1 MKKAGNTPFDSDFG
15 FSSPGFIVDDL
26 GNITA
31 RSITTD
37 IIDAPENIVDYTVT
51 DDGTNF
57 YFSRISESNPA
68 ITLIR
73 ATMYRFQLN
82 LTNFQFFLYKED
94 GNTLFDLGLNHSD
107 GDRGTDAQGKSSGI
121 LSITVPSTYTAEDS
135 IIYNNQSKNS
145 AGTIILQYPTGIFGE
160 LTANAG
166 IASTSATTGTLK
178 VDGGAGIK
186 GDVYIDGDL
195 NLSGIGIPK
204 ISSLTN
210 LELNANN
217 KIILQIADTK
227 LVEINSSGL
236 ETTIN
241 NSTIN
246 SSSLTNSTVDQ
257 KPISNNSIANKIYVD
272 DTVTAL
278 AIALG
283 I

>member
-1 MKKAGNTPFDSDFG
+1 MKKAGNNPFDSDFG
-15 FSSPGFIVDDL
+15 YSSPGFTVDAL

-37 IIDAPENIVDYTVT
+37 VSDTPGNIVDYTVT
-51 DDGTNF
+51 DNGTSF
-57 YFSRISESNPA
+57 FFSGVSGANPG
-68 ITLIR
+68 ITLAR
-73 ATMYRFQLN
+73 GTTYRFELN

-94 GNTLFDLGLNHSD
+94 GNTLFDQGLIHSD

-121 LSITVPSTYTAEDS
+121 LSITVPSTYVSQDS
-135 IIYNNQSKNS
+135 IIYNNQAKNS
-145 AGTIILQYPTGIFGE
+145 SGTITLQYPTGVFGE

-166 IASTSATTGTLK
+166 TASTSATTGTLK
-178 VDGGAGIK
+178 VEGGAGIT
-186 GDVYIDGDL
+186 GDVYIDGEL
-195 NLSGIGIPK
+195 NLAGVGIPK
-204 ISSLTN
+204 LNSLTN
-210 LELNANN
+210 LELNAKN
-217 KIILQIADTK
+217 KIILQINDQK
-227 LVEINSSGL
+227 LGEINSNGL

-257 KPISNNSIANKIYVD
+257 KPTANNGIANKIYVD